1 MNIVCRL
8 GEFHLLMSFFGDCR
22 SEIENMLEE
31 LYASNVTQHILSG
44 KAYARA
50 LRGHFLI
57 HSSLLELIFEDMLLS
72 GKLSH

>member
-1 MNIVCRL
+1 M
-8 GEFHLLMSFFGDCR
+8 GGFHLLMSFLG
-22 SEIENMLEE
+22 SVGHVMSGTGIENMLEE

-57 HSSLLELIFEDMLLS
+57 HS
-72 GKLSH
+72 